1 MDQSPQGTPGASTS
15 PAPSTDTPQQLI
27 DQLSQLIGLLQKGQ
41 GALPGFDELLAR
53 QRAEEQF
60 TQQLHGAQQLQREQ
74 IEKWVAQEL
83 LVTQLTQQLAVYA
96 QALDQLKSICQQQE
110 VHVNAIQKHAANLQQ
125 QLGQKTKRIAG
136 LEHNSTVR
144 DKCIEDL
151 EVRLHK
157 YRKLCS
163 YVATSSQV

>member
-1 MDQSPQGTPGASTS
+1 MDQPPQDTPG
-15 PAPSTDTPQQLI
+15 PAADTPQQLI
-27 DQLSQLIGLLQKGQ
+27 DQLSQLIGLLQKGE

-53 QRAEEQF
+53 QRAEEQVA
-60 TQQLHGAQQLQREQ
+60 QQLHGAQQLQREQ

-96 QALDQLKSICQQQE
+96 QALAQLRSICQQQE
-110 VHVNAIQKHAANLQQ
+110 AHVRAVQEHAANLQQ
-125 QLGQKTKRIAG
+125 QLGQKHKCIEG
-136 LEHNSTVR
+136 LEHDSTSR
-144 DKCIEDL
+144 DKRIEDL